1 MLLLMTC
8 LFAADS
14 SPLDRAGVSAEVER
28 VLKSPALAT
37 AKVGIFVQDVQ
48 SGEAVYGKN
57 EDTLMSPASN
67 TKLVTTAVALSA
79 LKPDFRFQTK
89 VLTDGVLGADGVLS
103 GNVYV
108 KGGGDPALVSERVW
122 YIANELWHSGVRR
135 ISGDLVG
142 DDSYFD
148 QERVQVGW
156 DEDTS
161 DRAYQA
167 MTSGL
172 SVNFNT
178 ITVRLNPSPAEGRMG
193 RVLFDPPTEFAKL
206 DAAVTTTGGRT
217 RVQIDV
223 SPLPL
228 SRDKSGGRDQVVVK
242 GKVSANDQGRAYW
255 RKVDYPTEFAAHV
268 FASFFKNAGIEIT
281 GKVRTGVAGKDATV
295 LLSADSPRLAEIISD
310 LNKTSNNFVAEQ
322 ILKTVGAEQLGAPGS
337 WDKGL
342 TVVRQW
348 LGSAGISEQSYKLQ
362 NGSGLGDVNRLT
374 PKQLVTV
381 LTTAYRDPTYGPEY
395 VVSLGVAGSSGTMR
409 NRMTSGVATYRV
421 RAKTGSLAGAC
432 TLSGYVSTLG
442 GRTLAFSI
450 LVNGFK
456 KMSAVHDAQDE
467 IATALVRLQN

>member
-1 MLLLMTC
+1 MIFLAACTWIV
-8 LFAADS
+8 AADA
-14 SPLDRAGVSAEVER
+14 SPLDRAGLAAEIDR
-28 VLKSPALAT
+28 VVKSPALAT
-37 AKVGIFVQDVQ
+37 AKVGIYVQDTAT
-48 SGEAVYGKN
+48 GESIYGKN

-67 TKLVTTAVALSA
+67 AKLVTTAAALSV
-79 LKPDFRFQTK
+79 LKPDYRFVTR
-89 VLTDGVLGADGVLS
+89 LETDGVLGSDGILQ

-122 YIANELWHSGVRR
+122 YIANELWHMGVRR

-142 DDSYFD
+142 DDSFFD
-148 QERVQVGW
+148 QDRMQAGW

-178 ITVRLNPSPAEGRMG
+178 ITVRLNPAPAEGRAG

-223 SPLPL
+223 SPLPPARG
-228 SRDKSGGRDQVVVK
+228 SKDQVVVK
-242 GKVSANDQGRAYW
+242 GKIGASDAGRAYW

-268 FASFFKNAGIEIT
+268 FASFFKSAGIEIG
-281 GKVRTGVAGKDATV
+281 GKVRTGTSPKDASV

-322 ILKTVGAEQLGAPGS
+322 ILKTMGAEQLGAPGT
-337 WDKGL
+337 WEKGL
-342 TVVRQW
+342 SVVRQY
-348 LGSAGISEQSYKLQ
+348 LGSLGIAEASYKLQ

-374 PKQLVTV
+374 PKQLVIV
-381 LTTAYRDPTYGPEY
+381 LSAAQKDPVMGPEY
-395 VVSLGVAGSSGTMR
+395 VVSLGVAGSSGTLR
-409 NRMTSGVATYRV
+409 NRMGNGVGQYRV
-421 RAKTGSLAGAC
+421 RAKTGSLSGAC
-432 TLSGYVSTLG
+432 TLSGYATTLSG
-442 GRTLAFSI
+442 KTLAFSI
-450 LVNGFK
+450 LVNGYK
-456 KMSAVHDAQDE
+456 KMAAVHDAQDE
-467 IATALVRLQN
+467 IAEALVRFKP